1 MSGLKSYLPSLSA
14 LLDTSPTALYERQRV
29 LTRLM
34 ESVDVV
40 KGRGPGSGVR
50 ATSRTVTLLII
61 AVLSTESLAETYER
75 TIVIGAAKAVDGKC
89 PFTGTPFFSH
99 ALAAILADQALANLV
114 IEVTVRRPQGIASIK
129 YRSGRKTLVSEF
141 RASDARHAL
150 VYRDASLAGGA
161 LGVIQ
166 MELALMQTDSVEGT

>member
-1 MSGLKSYLPSLSA
+1 MAGLKTYLPSLSV
-14 LLDTSPTALYERQRV
+14 LLGTSPTALYERQRV

-61 AVLSTESLAETYER
+61 AVLSTESLTETYER
-75 TIVIGAAKAVDGKC
+75 TIVVGAAKSADGKC
-89 PFTGTPFFSH
+89 PLTGAPVFSH
-99 ALAAILADQALANLV
+99 ALAAILADQALANMV
-114 IEVTVRRPQGIASIK
+114 IEVIVRRTQGIASIK

-141 RASDARHAL
+141 RASDARNAL
-150 VYRDASLAGGA
+150 LNRDASLAGGA
-161 LGVIQ
+161 IGVIQ
-166 MELALMQTDSVEGT
+166 HELANMQTDSAEDD